1 MIDGRTVKG
10 EKMIIFTQNKQA
22 VWNFDDMSRLH
33 VTGTGTGIQAVG
45 RNGSGGEIARYRNR
59 EWCVYAL
66 EMLISAIEAGDK
78 TFTFPNEREMEHRT
92 AHGVSGGGK
101 RHGGS

>member
-1 MIDGRTVKG
+1 
-10 EKMIIFTQNKQA
+10 MIIFSQNKQA
-22 VWNFDDMSRLH
+22 LWNFDELVRLH
-33 VTGTGTGIQAVG
+33 ITGTGKGIQAVG
-45 RNGSGGEIARYRNR
+45 KNGVGGEVANYRNR

-66 EMLISAIEAGDK
+66 EMLIAAINAGDK
-78 TFTFPNEREMEHRT
+78 TFRFPEEREMEHST